1 MTENDYQLAWGIYAV
16 SALGCLLAWFYFT
29 SWMWRYLREPLRV
42 LAAVML
48 FTPTVVD
55 PARDLYAPAIAM
67 TVMDLLFKVSNDAWR
82 SVADLVM
89 YGAMVFVVYLL
100 FVVLRWLL
108 SRKKVSAKAQAKRQ
122 SEKNVEPQ
130 APTTES
136 TLTLQQMLDL
146 EKDTQDSGLVARR

>member
-29 SWMWRYLREPLRV
+29 GWMWRYVREPLRV
-42 LAAVML
+42 VAAVIL

-67 TVMDLLFKVSNDAWR
+67 TAMDLLFKVSNDAWR

-89 YGAMVFVVYLL
+89 YGALVFVVYLV
-100 FVVLRWLL
+100 FVVVRWLFA
-108 SRKKVSAKAQAKRQ
+108 RHKRGAKKTAYNRADA
-122 SEKNVEPQ
+122 EP
-130 APTTES
+130 EELDS
-136 TLTLQQMLDL
+136 SLTLQQMLDL
-146 EKDTQDSGLVARR
+146 EKESQQSGLVARR